1 MKYHLPPHSL
11 RKLAESLFNSKIRYG
26 LQMCGQIR
34 WNDSDPTPKLMKD
47 LQVCQNK
54 MLRLLNNSRISDRI
68 STASMLT
75 KFNMMS
81 VNQIN
86 AQIKLSEMWKA
97 VKDEDHPFGLTKREP
112 GPDVRS
118 MRSITNEMLPVQ
130 SFSELSK
137 NTFINDGIK
146 AWNLAPAKIKNCL
159 TYTSAKIEIKKFAKT
174 IPI

>member
-1 MKYHLPPHSL
+1 MRIS
-11 RKLAESLFNSKIRYG
+11 A
-26 LQMCGQIR
+26 
-34 WNDSDPTPKLMKD
+34 DDPTNKFMKD
-47 LQVCQNK
+47 VQICQNK

-68 STASMLT
+68 STATLLT

-86 AQIKLSEMWKA
+86 AQIKLSEMSKA
-97 VKDEDHPFGLTKREP
+97 VKDEDHPFNIEKRES

-118 MRSITNEMLPVQ
+118 MRSISNEMLTVK

-146 AWNLAPAKIKNCL
+146 AWN
-159 TYTSAKIEIKKFAKT
+159 
-174 IPI
+174 

>member
-1 MKYHLPPHSL
+1 
-11 RKLAESLFNSKIRYG
+11 
-26 LQMCGQIR
+26 
-34 WNDSDPTPKLMKD
+34 
-47 LQVCQNK
+47 
-54 MLRLLNNSRISDRI
+54 
-68 STASMLT
+68 MLT

-146 AWNLAPAKIKNCL
+146 ALNLAPAKIKNCL
-159 TYTSAKIEIKKFAKT
+159 TYTSAKIEIVQPENTWQFFFEIYLKGKMSKIWFT
-174 IPI
+174 QQ